1 MFNRL
6 FGKKQ
11 KKEEE
16 PPPPDMDEVSGRM
29 DSRMSSLQGK
39 VKACDQE
46 LLGLKQQIKRSRGAA
61 RQRLMMR
68 AKNVMRKKKML
79 DQQYGVMLNQSFNME
94 QVSFTLANAKDTVE
108 SVKAMKAATTELKRA
123 FKEDINL
130 DEIEDLHEEMED
142 IMFDQEEIQEVM
154 GRAFGDVDEIDED
167 ELMDELDGLDDELD
181 LDATNSVPDY
191 IPEAPNGPTKASV
204 PAAIT
209 NDEFG
214 LPVAPTMTT
223 S

>member
-1 MFNRL
+1 MGNTTTNKETMFNRI
-6 FGKKQ
+6 FGKKN

-16 PPPPDMDEVSGRM
+16 PPPDMEEVSGRM

-130 DEIEDLHEEMED
+130 DEIEVENIAQKFTPCTMHSSCAHLYTTLRY
-142 IMFDQEEIQEVM
+142 FC
-154 GRAFGDVDEIDED
+154 
-167 ELMDELDGLDDELD
+167 
-181 LDATNSVPDY
+181 
-191 IPEAPNGPTKASV
+191 
-204 PAAIT
+204 
-209 NDEFG
+209 EFSWFSF
-214 LPVAPTMTT
+214 LNHLFC
-223 S
+223 

>member
-1 MFNRL
+1 
-6 FGKKQ
+6 
-11 KKEEE
+11 
-16 PPPPDMDEVSGRM
+16 
-29 DSRMSSLQGK
+29 
-39 VKACDQE
+39 
-46 LLGLKQQIKRSRGAA
+46 
-61 RQRLMMR
+61 
-68 AKNVMRKKKML
+68 
-79 DQQYGVMLNQSFNME
+79 
-94 QVSFTLANAKDTVE
+94 
-108 SVKAMKAATTELKRA
+108 
-123 FKEDINL
+123 
-130 DEIEDLHEEMED
+130 MED

-154 GRAFGDVDEIDED
+154 GRAFGWVNLSLDSFVFINVRVTLKFVWYCPIDSDVDEIDED

-191 IPEAPNGPTKASV
+191 IPEAPNGPAKASV